1 LQYPT
6 HFIWLFAAL
15 SVARPANAT
24 EIPPNARPEVEGA
37 VIGEV
42 HLQRD
47 NIFDLSDPDE
57 DKWLYR
63 LANRLHVV
71 TRESIIKQQLLFRS
85 GDVYSQRVVEES
97 ARILRGRK
105 YLYDADIRPL
115 HVENGVVDVEVVT
128 RDIWSLLP
136 DLSYSR
142 GGGEDKWKVGIE
154 DSNLFGRGQLLNAS
168 YSDDIDRQS
177 RSIQFADNHL
187 GHSWVSLFAEY
198 SDNSDGDTTALS
210 IIRPFYALDTR
221 RAAGGSVYVDDRV
234 STLYL
239 SGSAA
244 GEYRH
249 ERDYASVWAGWS
261 RGVSDDLAR
270 RWTTGLV
277 HDVNRFSDVANPA
290 LPAVRPADRELIY
303 PFIGFEIV
311 EDKYE
316 TSRNHDQ
323 IGRTEDFLMGRRA
336 TASLGWASEA
346 LGSDRDALILST
358 SASRGFGDLE
368 GTALLL
374 AMQASTRLESG
385 HSRNASIT
393 VNGRFYHRHSEKWL
407 FFASLDGTAGHA
419 LDVDN
424 PIYVG
429 GKAGLRGYPLRYQ
442 SGDSRF
448 VLTIEQRY
456 FTGWYP
462 FRLAHVGAAVFADVG
477 RAWGVN
483 AVDTEPREWLT
494 DIGFGLRLAPTRFS
508 TRKVFHLDFAFPLNG
523 DDSIDSLQISFR
535 AKRSF

>member
-1 LQYPT
+1 LQYPPPL
-6 HFIWLFAAL
+6 IWLFLAL
-15 SVARPANAT
+15 SVTHPANAA
-24 EIPPNARPEVEGA
+24 EMPPGDRPGVEGA

-42 HLQRD
+42 FLQRA
-47 NIFDLSDPDE
+47 NIFDLSNPNE
-57 DKWLYR
+57 DRWLYR

-71 TRESIIKQQLLFRS
+71 TRESVINQQLLFRS
-85 GDVYSQRVVEES
+85 GDVYSQRVIEES

-105 YLYDADIRPL
+105 YLYDADIRPR
-115 HVENGVVDVEVVT
+115 HVENGVVDVDVVT

-136 DLSYSR
+136 ELSFSR
-142 GGGEDKWKVGIE
+142 AGGEDKWKVGME
-154 DSNLFGRGQLLNAS
+154 DSNLLGRGQLLNVS
-168 YSDDIDRQS
+168 YADDIDRSS

-187 GHSWVSLFAEY
+187 GSSWVSLIAEY
-198 SDNSDGDTTALS
+198 SDNSDGNTSALS
-210 IIRPFYALDTR
+210 IVRPFYALDTR
-221 RAAGGSVYVDDRV
+221 WAVGGSVYFDDRE

-239 SGSAA
+239 SGDSAS
-244 GEYRH
+244 EYRH
-249 ERDYASVWAGWS
+249 ERDYASFWAGWS
-261 RGVSDDLAR
+261 RGVSDGLAR
-270 RWTTGLV
+270 RWTAGLV
-277 HDVNRFSDVANPA
+277 QDFNRFSDVANPL
-290 LPAVRPADRELIY
+290 LPSVTPADRELVY
-303 PFIGFEIV
+303 PFIGFELV

-336 TASLGWASEA
+336 AASLGWASDA
-346 LGSDRDALILST
+346 LGSDRDALILSA

-368 GTALLL
+368 GMALLL
-374 AMQASTRLESG
+374 TLQAGTRLESG
-385 HSRNASIT
+385 HARNAEIT
-393 VNGRFYHRHSEKWL
+393 VNARFYHRQSEKRL

-429 GKAGLRGYPLRYQ
+429 GKTGLRGYPLRYQ

-448 VLTIEQRY
+448 VVSIEQRF

-462 FRLAHVGAAVFADVG
+462 FRLVHVGAAVFADFG

-483 AVDTEPREWLT
+483 PVGTEAREWLT
-494 DIGFGLRLAPTRFS
+494 DVGFGLRLAPTRFS
-508 TRKVFHLDFAFPLNG
+508 HRKVFHLDFAFPLNG